1 MKKPLWELRLLNDA
15 MTQIEL
21 AKRSGYS
28 VSTIKMF
35 EREPSTMKRTDPNR
49 LDKIAKALNVSV
61 NDIYKGE

>member
-1 MKKPLWELRLLNDA
+1 MKKTLWELRLLNDA

>member
-1 MKKPLWELRLLNDA
+1 MTKPLWELRLLNDA

-28 VSTIKMF
+28 VSTIKLF